1 MARANDRSEIRK
13 AHVEVRSRFDSL
25 SRIERHIL
33 RSLSEGK
40 SNMLISHQLGFCDVT
55 AEAYRAQIM
64 RKMGADT
71 IVDLLVMACICIAEK
86 RQALAA

>member
-1 MARANDRSEIRK
+1 MARTRERNEIRK

-33 RSLSEGK
+33 RSLFEGK

-64 RKMGADT
+64 RKMGAET
-71 IVDLLVMACICIAEK
+71 IVDLLVMANICIAEK
-86 RQALAA
+86 QQALAA

>member
-1 MARANDRSEIRK
+1 
-13 AHVEVRSRFDSL
+13 
-25 SRIERHIL
+25 
-33 RSLSEGK
+33 
-40 SNMLISHQLGFCDVT
+40 MLISHQLGFCDVT

-86 RQALAA
+86 RLGGIVKLAQKEVLHPTGSCRWGVFLLFSENRGRRRQELFDR

>member
-1 MARANDRSEIRK
+1 MARTQDRTEFRK
-13 AHVEVRSRFDSL
+13 AQVEVRSRFDSL

-71 IVDLLVMACICIAEK
+71 IVDLLVMANICIADK
-86 RQALAA
+86 PHALAA

>member
-1 MARANDRSEIRK
+1 MTRRQERSEIRE
-13 AHVEVRSRFDSL
+13 AHIEVRSRFDSL

-64 RKMGADT
+64 RKMGAYT
-71 IVDLLVMACICIAEK
+71 IVDLLVMANICIADK
-86 RQALAA
+86 HHALAA